1 MKSSKSDEVMKEDQP
16 DNELSK
22 IENDG
27 NQSEL
32 ELPDE
37 NLDSLHHK
45 IDEELAARGEL

>member
-22 IENDG
+22 IELVG

-32 ELPDE
+32 ELPNED
-37 NLDSLHHK
+37 LDSLHK
-45 IDEELAARGEL
+45 QIDEELAARGEL